1 MTNNDLIDALRNQ
14 SRQPVDLNLGQ
25 VPVSPTIGRMGNY
38 NVVVPGYS
46 TQNAATELS
55 SALAQFPQ
63 ILGQARNIQEQA
75 GKQAA
80 NELTTEQVIARV
92 NAGDFEAQGF
102 LTQFGKDKA
111 FAEQVYQRWF
121 DSSIKPSLINA
132 SSELDNKSPEELLQ
146 MGEGEAF
153 EEQAK
158 AILVNSLT
166 NNDPS
171 ILEKIADNPYTASL
185 HNKAMEA
192 VIPEFVAK
200 ASATATA
207 RRKEFTR
214 QSTIDQAG
222 DDFLSRTNV
231 KLSEYVPDDTK
242 SDEWNEQQA
251 EKHRTD
257 GRAALVGTFQS
268 GFDTETEKA
277 KSAGLTGK
285 DLREVQAN
293 LIRSFRSQIALLI
306 EQDDIDEATALYT
319 AMDDGTLKVDGKT
332 FRQFKDGVDTLTRT
346 EAMIEQYEEDL
357 KSENNRKDIDQNKLA
372 SFSIDNID
380 SISGPVIENPDTSP
394 QDYDTASDKL
404 RILRT
409 EVRERRKD
417 LTAAEQELVIKDID
431 DEIADLKARKEGRI
445 DELNII
451 ETSPMYARFIGESGL
466 GGDKFKLKQTTADD
480 ATLIKRADEYGIR
493 DQYEY
498 LVNTA
503 VDPAS
508 GKSSRT
514 QDPDLLTIPESA
526 HKEALKEALG
536 TRFRAFK
543 NGRLELTDELKEQI
557 KKDYDAAYQEELTN
571 RIKDLAKIREY
582 VEGGPTTTSTTP
594 AEELPPDVLQAD
606 RRARLNEAGYPLT
619 KDGKLTYQEQSSS
632 FGSTLADPY
641 GFSQTYVQRSVDTDN
656 AWKMVQD
663 PEAVQEFRA
672 SNTEA
677 ARLEFNQTWLKTK
690 YSEYAKRRRAQLI
703 YEKDTSLQRAARLW
717 EVHQS
722 RSTGLPMEILRT
734 NQGLSRSYALRSE
747 GFFAQPTKI
756 PTAINYGTDLRKP
769 DAPET
774 RIFNVNA
781 VYKAV
786 RKNDFEDLI
795 FIATEYGHAPEGSTA
810 ESPEIQSFLNK
821 QKTVIERYGFMDF
834 KKPDT
839 EKDTDEQE

>member
-1 MTNNDLIDALRNQ
+1 MTNNDLIAALRNQ
-14 SRQPVDLNLGQ
+14 GRQPVDLNLGQ
-25 VPVSPTIGRMGNY
+25 VPVSPTIGRLGNY

-46 TQNAATELS
+46 TRNAATEIS

-63 ILGQARNIQEQA
+63 ILGQGRNILENA

-102 LTQFGKDKA
+102 LKQFGKDKA

-121 DSSIKPSLINA
+121 DSIIKPSLINA
-132 SSELDNKSPEELLQ
+132 SSELDNKSPEELLA

-153 EEQAK
+153 EAQAK
-158 AILVNSLT
+158 QILVDAISGG
-166 NNDPS
+166 DPD
-171 ILEKIADNPYTASL
+171 LLQKIADNPYTASL

-192 VIPEFVAK
+192 YIPEFVAK

-214 QSTIDQAG
+214 QSTLDQIS
-222 DDFLSRTNV
+222 DDFLSRV
-231 KLSEYVPDDTK
+231 DVLQPEYVPNEKK
-242 SDEWNEQQA
+242 SDEWNQQQA
-251 EKHRTD
+251 EAHRTNT
-257 GRAALVGTFQS
+257 RQSYVEAHQAA
-268 GFDTETEKA
+268 FDTGMVEA
-277 KSAGLTGK
+277 DLAGLTGK
-285 DLREVQAN
+285 DLREAQSN
-293 LIRSFRSQIALLI
+293 LIRSFRSKIALLI
-306 EQDDIDEATALYT
+306 EQDDIDGATALLT
-319 AMDDGTLKVDGKT
+319 AMDDGTLTLDGKT
-332 FRQFKDGVDTLTRT
+332 FRQFKDGIDTLART
-346 EAMIEQYEEDL
+346 EAMLEQYEDDL

-380 SISGPVIENPDTSP
+380 SISGPVIETPDASP

-417 LTAAEQELVIKDID
+417 LTDAEQELVIKDID
-431 DEIADLKARKEGRI
+431 DEIADLNARKEGRI

-451 ETSPMYARFIGESGL
+451 ETSPMYARLKAESGL
-466 GGDKFKLKQTTADD
+466 GGEKFTRKQTTADD

-498 LVNTA
+498 LVQERY
-503 VDPAS
+503 VGESYVP
-508 GKSSRT
+508 KRVL
-514 QDPDLLTIPESA
+514 DPDLLEIPESA

-536 TRFRAFK
+536 NRFRAFK
-543 NGRLELTDELKEQI
+543 KGELEFTDELKEQI
-557 KKDYDAAYQEELTN
+557 KKDYEAAYQEELTN
-571 RIKDLAKIREY
+571 RIKDLAKVREY

-594 AEELPPDVLQAD
+594 ETDLPPEVLQAE
-606 RRARLNEAGYPLT
+606 RREKLSEAGYPLT
-619 KDGKLTYQEQSSS
+619 KDGKLMYREQSGIFS
-632 FGSTLADPY
+632 DPS
-641 GFSQTYVQRSVDTDN
+641 GLSKTYAARSVDTDN

-663 PEAVQEFRA
+663 PEAVQEFRE

-677 ARLEFNQTWLKTK
+677 ERLEFNKTWLKTK
-690 YSEYAKRRRAQLI
+690 YNAVARRVRSQLI
-703 YEKDTSLQRAARLW
+703 YEKDASLKPAARLW
-717 EVHQS
+717 EVQQS
-722 RSTGLPMEILRT
+722 RSTGLPMDILRI
-734 NQGLSRSYALRSE
+734 NNGISQSYALRDE
-747 GFFAQPTKI
+747 GFFSKPTKV
-756 PTAINYGTDLRKP
+756 PMAINYGTDLRKP